1 MLFTTGIEWGI
12 LWDKDPK
19 PGPLRPGKKT
29 EAFKMDIAPLRRLT
43 SFQIIILLFAAVI
56 LAGALLLMLPFASQS
71 GRVTPF
77 DETLFTATSAV
88 CVTGLVVQD
97 TATYWSYFGQA
108 VILLLIQIGGL
119 GVVTVASAIALL
131 AGRRISLMQRGTMQE
146 AISAPKVGGIVRLTG
161 FILRAVFLIEGIG
174 AACLAP
180 VFVRDFGLRGVWMAV
195 FHSISA
201 FCNAGFD
208 LMGAPGA
215 EYASLTAYRA
225 DPVVNLVIMGLI
237 VVGGIGFLTWDDIR
251 TNGRHLHHYR
261 MQSKVILATTGAL
274 IVIPA
279 MFYYFMEF
287 GRAPWGDM
295 GAGER
300 ALVSVFQSITPRTAG
315 FNTVDLTAMSEP
327 SLSLMILLM
336 LTGGSPGSTA
346 GGMKT
351 TTVAVLMLSAIS
363 VFQRRETVRCFGRR
377 IDVEAV
383 RSAATVLLMYLTLFL
398 LGALIISQV
407 EGLPMLT
414 CLFETASAIGTVGL
428 TLGVTPELS
437 MVSRVVLMALM
448 FMGRVGGLTLVFAAV
463 SEKRRYVSTMPKE
476 KITVG

>member
-1 MLFTTGIEWGI
+1 MQFSCRLCDNRDYTQRMKEQKKAAMRLWGNHH
-12 LWDKDPK
+12 
-19 PGPLRPGKKT
+19 
-29 EAFKMDIAPLRRLT
+29 LT
-43 SFQIIILLFAAVI
+43 SFQVIIIGFVTVI
-56 LAGALLLMLPFASQS
+56 LAGSLLLMLPPATRAPGSASF
-71 GRVTPF
+71 G
-77 DETLFTATSAV
+77 DALFTSVSAV

-97 TATYWSYFGQA
+97 TATYWTEFGQA
-108 VILLLIQIGGL
+108 IILLLIQIGGM
-119 GVVTVASAIALL
+119 GVVTLAVAIAMIS
-131 AGRRISLMQRGTMQE
+131 GRRINLMQRSTMQE
-146 AISAPKVGGIVRLTG
+146 AIAAHHVGGIVRMTSS
-161 FILRAVFLIEGIG
+161 ILKIVFGVEALGAVLLSI
-174 AACLAP
+174 A
-180 VFVRDFGLRGVWMAV
+180 FVPELGWAKGLWYGL
-195 FHSISA
+195 FHSVSA

-208 LMGAPGA
+208 LMGQGAP
-215 EYASLTAYRA
+215 YSSLTGYA
-225 DPVVNLVIMGLI
+225 DNPLVSLTVAGLI
-237 VVGGIGFLTWDDIR
+237 VVGGIGFLTWEDIK
-251 TNGRHLHHYR
+251 TNKFHFHAYR